1 MKRSSNIT
9 LRTRWL
15 GVASF
20 LCLGICGLAPSTA
33 HAEEPYERY
42 LDVLKQNRLFD
53 QALIYVDMLVDS
65 PTTSEQFR
73 RMVDL
78 QRGILHFQA
87 AAVMPISN
95 PAREPKLNQAENFLR
110 KFIDERSRHPRR
122 AEARLK
128 LGQLL
133 QTRAEEAQNA
143 NDDPSAGSPEAVKFF
158 GEAHELFEGTIA
170 ELAELIK
177 TMRGARVDP
186 NDTQKVELRAR
197 IQREYREAQFLSAK
211 ALENR
216 GWNQPENSPK
226 RKADLNKAVGLYNEL
241 HRKDRETGIRNYA
254 LFYRSLLQ
262 SELGQKAEAIDGL
275 QRVADLAGDLFRP
288 IQTQAVKRLV
298 ELRQEEEKFKLALE
312 RGESWLE
319 QLRPAEETTPEAVE
333 LKLAVARLK
342 LDWADS
348 LRKADRSDRAAGKMT
363 RDVRSDLRR
372 LLQVNGPHVDE
383 TRELLARAGVEVDS
397 ERTFELPTVKDFD
410 EAYAAATERIGEAN
424 SLGVSLAALQERL
437 QAAAPNEEQSLE
449 EQLQLVDSQRKDLH
463 QQAIQLLQS
472 ALQLFTPADNTRNDL
487 FDARFQLGRVLLL
500 EEEPWQ
506 AIAIGEL
513 LAFENPA
520 SAQGLNSAAIALG
533 GISDLL
539 TTATPARQ
547 AELGNLLEPL
557 SIYLAQEWPDSS
569 EATAATA
576 ATVQLALVGK
586 NWDKAEQLIDALPA
600 ESPALSAAQ
609 RDMGLSFYSLY
620 SSSKLSQDEEE
631 KSQVP
636 LLANKAKTQLSA
648 FWAQLPAG
656 SDSNV
661 ASSKKTIDAGNA
673 LSQLYTETGEL
684 EKAQKTL
691 LDGDSSV
698 LSRASTLGQAD
709 SLTKLESYRLAIQL
723 YGRLLTAGKVDAKS
737 ASETIAGYIA
747 QMQEIAK
754 DQDDGSRKLAS
765 VFVGLARG
773 LNDQM
778 SATKVPAQRKKLF
791 ELLTIV
797 AEKASLSDS
806 FSVRF
811 WAADTLLTGAE
822 ELAAGGSKAL
832 AGPAFDAAA
841 SILESISAKEKET
854 PGWID
859 PPELSTRVK
868 LLQAQSLRSGG
879 DYKSAVK
886 ILGGILKEN
895 PRLLDAQIEAAK
907 ALQAWGADNSEFY
920 KTAYEGGPGRS
931 KLFWGWGKIAEQTMR
946 DKRFSEQFFTGRF
959 GLALNR
965 YLYGKSKSDQKII
978 AQAERD
984 IAQTSALYPEL
995 GGPEQKRRFETL
1007 LNRIRKDLGK

>member
-1 MKRSSNIT
+1 MNRTGNMI
-9 LRTRWL
+9 LRTSWLRIVFASCL
-15 GVASF
+15 GVFVSSA
-20 LCLGICGLAPSTA
+20 AR
-33 HAEEPYERY
+33 AEEPYERY

-53 QALIYVDMLVDS
+53 QALVYVDMLVDS
-65 PTTSEQFR
+65 PSTSDQFR

-95 PAREPKLNQAENFLR
+95 PAREPKLNQAENYLR
-110 KFIDERSRHPRR
+110 KFIDERPRHPRR

-143 NDDPSAGSPEAVKFF
+143 NDDPAAGSPDAVKYF

-186 NDTQKVELRAR
+186 GDTEKIELRAR

-216 GWNQPENSPK
+216 GWNQPEKSPN
-226 RKADLNKAVGLYNEL
+226 RKADLNKAVKLYSEL

-275 QRVADLAGDLFRP
+275 QRVADLGGDLFRT
-288 IQTQAVKRLV
+288 IQTQAVTRLV
-298 ELRQEEEKFKLALE
+298 ELRQAEEKFKLALE
-312 RGESWLE
+312 RGEGWLE
-319 QLRPAEETTPEAVE
+319 QLRPAEENSPEAIE
-333 LKLAVARLK
+333 LKLAVAKLK

-363 RDVRSDLRR
+363 RAVRSDLRR
-372 LLQVNGPHVDE
+372 LLQVTGPHVDE

-397 ERTFELPTVKDFD
+397 EKTFELPTVKDFG
-410 EAYAAATERIGEAN
+410 EAYAAAAERIGEAN
-424 SLGVSLAALQERL
+424 SLGVSLAALEERI
-437 QAAAPNEEQSLE
+437 QAAAPNEKQALE
-449 EQLQLVDSQRKDLH
+449 DQLKLVGSQRKDLH

-472 ALQLFTPADNTRNDL
+472 ALRLFTPADNTRNDL

-513 LAFENPA
+513 LAFENPS

-539 TTATPARQ
+539 TTATPQRQ
-547 AELGNLLEPL
+547 AELGDLLEPL
-557 SIYLAQEWPDSS
+557 AIYLAQEWPDSS
-569 EATAATA
+569 EASAATA

-586 NWDKAEQLIDALPA
+586 NWDKAEQLITALPA
-600 ESPALSAAQ
+600 DSPALSAAQ
-609 RDMGLSFYSLY
+609 RDMGLSFFALY
-620 SSSKLSQDEEE
+620 SASKSSKDDAE
-631 KSQVP
+631 KSQAP
-636 LLANKAKTQLSA
+636 ELAAKAEAQLSA
-648 FWAQLPAG
+648 FWSQLPSGSG
-656 SDSNV
+656 SDT
-661 ASSKKTIDAGNA
+661 KKTIDAGNA
-673 LSQLYTETGEL
+673 LAQLYTETDQL
-684 EKAQKTL
+684 DKAQATL
-691 LDGDSSV
+691 LDGKDAV
-698 LSRASTLGQAD
+698 LARASSLSKAD
-709 SLTKLESYRLAIQL
+709 SLTKLETYRLAIQL
-723 YGRLLTAGKVDAKS
+723 YGRLLTAGKVDANS
-737 ASETIAGYIA
+737 ASKQIADYIN
-747 QMQEIAK
+747 QMQETAK
-754 DQDDGSRKLAS
+754 EQDGGSRKLAS

-797 AEKASLSDS
+797 AEMASLSDS

-811 WAADTLLTGAE
+811 WAADTLLTNAE
-822 ELAAGGSKAL
+822 DLAAGGSKAL
-832 AGPAFDAAA
+832 AQPAFEAAA
-841 SILESISAKEKET
+841 SILESISAKEEES

-859 PPELSTRVK
+859 PPELATRVK

-879 DYKSAVK
+879 DYKGAVK
-886 ILGGILKEN
+886 ILGAILKEN

-907 ALQAWGADNSEFY
+907 ALQVWGKDNSEFY

-946 DKRFSEQFFTGRF
+946 DTRFSEQFFEGRF

-965 YLYGKSKSDQKII
+965 YLYGKSKNDPKVI

-984 IAQTSALYPEL
+984 ITQTSALYPEL

-1007 LNRIRKDLGK
+1007 LARIRKDLGK